1 MHQTFVHILTG
12 FQTKSHPD
20 ETSQGD
26 TEDKVINLVSVFAE
40 HVHIGGNRNLELS
53 VHSGQLFWVFLS
65 R

>member
-26 TEDKVINLVSVFAE
+26 TEDKVINLVN
-40 HVHIGGNRNLELS
+40 VHIGGNRNLELS